1 MTTQIPGR
9 HPELVDV
16 CVADAMHPGVL
27 TCPREA
33 PLRDVA
39 RMLASYNVHCIVVF
53 GSEEEHEDGEERPWA
68 VISDLDLVAAAL
80 AGGLDEHTAGGA
92 AGSPVVLISGRETL
106 GRAAQLMTGAP
117 DEPSARHRPRPDATS
132 RDRLDARRRGGTR
145 RASRALGPAARR
157 TAISSRR

>member
-1 MTTQIPGR
+1 MTTQTPQR

-27 TCPREA
+27 TCPSET

-39 RMLASYNVHCIVVF
+39 RMLASYNVHCIVVL

-68 VISDLDLVAAAL
+68 VISDLDLVAATL

-106 GRAAQLMTGAP
+106 GRAAHMMSEHQTSHLLVVEP
-117 DEPSARHRPRPDATS
+117 DELRPVGIVST
-132 RDRLDARRRGGTR
+132 LDVAAALAELPVRSGPPRIERR
-145 RASRALGPAARR
+145 
-157 TAISSRR
+157 